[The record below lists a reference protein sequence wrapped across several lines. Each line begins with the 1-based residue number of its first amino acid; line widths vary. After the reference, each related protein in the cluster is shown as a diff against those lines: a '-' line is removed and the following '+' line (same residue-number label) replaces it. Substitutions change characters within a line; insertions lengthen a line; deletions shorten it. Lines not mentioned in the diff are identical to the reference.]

1 VVVPEI
7 LREIISAGVARASAS
22 AAASVGDVDHA
33 LLQEVAQEVTEMLL
47 GRALSTSLGGG
58 VSSISRSAVA
68 PDRGQPAVYLAR
80 ADRGV
85 RKWPFGDSEAEEQA
99 VAASSVSLEDTAE
112 LAQGQRQE
120 QPEMGRAVAHEL
132 LETWLRGL

>member
-1 VVVPEI
+1 MVVPEI
-7 LREIISAGVARASAS
+7 LREIISAGVSRASAS

-47 GRALSTSLGGG
+47 GRALSTGGG
-58 VSSISRSAVA
+58 ASSVSRSAVA
-68 PDRGQPAVYLAR
+68 QDRGQPAVYLAR

-85 RKWPFGDSEAEEQA
+85 RKWPYGERKAEEQA
-99 VAASSVSLEDTAE
+99 VAASSVALEDTAE